1 MARSAV
7 FLDRDGVLNRAI
19 VRDGKPLPPQTLAE
33 FAILPGVPDALRHL
47 RQAGFALVVVT
58 NQPDVARGTQ
68 SRSVVEAINLELT
81 SRLPLDA
88 VQVCYHDDADR
99 CACRKP
105 KPGLLV
111 ESAASLGLALETSY
125 MVGDR
130 WRDVEAGRA
139 AGCKTILIDRG
150 YSERGDC
157 TPDHRASDLAE
168 AAEWILRQPRRD
180 SGHQHRGR
188 L

>member
-1 MARSAV
+1 M
-7 FLDRDGVLNRAI
+7 
-19 VRDGKPLPPQTLAE
+19 
-33 FAILPGVPDALRHL
+33 
-47 RQAGFALVVVT
+47 
-58 NQPDVARGTQ
+58 
-68 SRSVVEAINLELT
+68 
-81 SRLPLDA
+81 
-88 VQVCYHDDADR
+88 
-99 CACRKP
+99 P
-105 KPGLLV
+105 KAQPGLLV